1 MTHPHGDYGRRPA
14 AGSLRHVRPSPVF
27 LAIVAVCVAS
37 GWYAWHDD
45 GTSEPATRTSVFLLV
60 ISGWLVS
67 LCLHE
72 FAHAFAALRSGDH
85 SVVGKGYL
93 TLDPLKY
100 SDPLLSFILPTV
112 FVLLGGIP
120 LSGGAV
126 YLDRGAIRGRAR
138 NSLVSAVGPLTNAV
152 LAGVL
157 ALLLSSGVVDGA
169 SATFVAAFSFLIQL
183 QVIAAVLNLLP
194 VPGLD
199 GYGVLEP
206 WLPFE
211 FRRAIAPYAPYA
223 ILFLFALLWSPSVN
237 HYFYDVVDHIT
248 DALDVSPYL
257 ANDGYRLF
265 RFWS

>member
-1 MTHPHGDYGRRPA
+1 M
-14 AGSLRHVRPSPVF
+14 RHVRPSPVF
-27 LAIVAVCVAS
+27 LAIVAVCAAS
-37 GWYAWHDD
+37 GWYAWRDD
-45 GTSEPATRTSVFLLV
+45 GSTETAARTAVFLMV
-60 ISGWLVS
+60 MSGWLVS

-72 FAHAFAALRSGDH
+72 FAHAFAALRSGDEG
-85 SVVGKGYL
+85 VVGKGYL

-126 YLDRGAIRGRAR
+126 YLDRSAIRGRAR
-138 NSLVSAVGPLTNAV
+138 NSVVSAVGPLTNAV
-152 LAGVL
+152 IAIVL
-157 ALLLSSGVVDGA
+157 ALLLGSGAVDGA
-169 SATFVAAFSFLIQL
+169 SPTFLAAFSFLIQL

-206 WLPFE
+206 WLPYG
-211 FRRAIAPYAPYA
+211 FRKAVAPYAPYA

-237 HYFYDVVDHIT
+237 RVFYDVIDQIT
-248 DALDVSPYL
+248 NALDVSPFL
-257 ANDGYRLF
+257 ADQGYRLF

>member
-1 MTHPHGDYGRRPA
+1 VTHPYGDYGRRPA
-14 AGSLRHVRPSPVF
+14 AGSLRHVRPSPIF
-27 LAIVAVCVAS
+27 LAIAAVCAAS
-37 GWYAWHDD
+37 TWYTWHDD
-45 GTSEPATRTSVFLLV
+45 GTSEAATRTGVFLLV
-60 ISGWLVS
+60 MSGWLVS

-72 FAHAFAALRSGDH
+72 FAHAFAALRSGDD

-100 SDPLLSFILPTV
+100 SDPLLSIILPTI

-126 YLDRGAIRGRAR
+126 YLNRSAIRGRVR

-152 LAGVL
+152 LAIAL
-157 ALLLSSGVVDGA
+157 ALLLSCGAVDGA
-169 SATFVAAFSFLIQL
+169 SPTFTAAFSFLIQL

-199 GYGVLEP
+199 GYGVIEP
-206 WLPFE
+206 WLPYD

-237 HYFYDVVDHIT
+237 GWFYDVIDHLT
-248 DALDVSPYL
+248 DALDVSPFL
-257 ANDGYRLF
+257 ASDGYRLF